1 MTPARSSRGVD
12 ATGIVLGLLSLIAFV
27 AATVIV
33 IMIVYKLRLFDK
45 VKKKGE
51 VCSHLKLALSFTAWK
66 PVDGMVCSC
75 ASSS

>member
-51 VCSHLKLALSFTAWK
+51 VCIVT
-66 PVDGMVCSC
+66 
-75 ASSS
+75 